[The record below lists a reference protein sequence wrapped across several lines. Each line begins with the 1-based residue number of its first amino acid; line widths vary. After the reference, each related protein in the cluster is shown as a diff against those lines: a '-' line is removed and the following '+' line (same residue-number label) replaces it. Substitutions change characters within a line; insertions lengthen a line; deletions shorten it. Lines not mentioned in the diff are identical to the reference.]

1 VLVLW
6 WYLKGTRLG
15 HSIYAVGSDEERARL
30 NGVGVRRVK
39 VAVYALAGLAAA
51 VGGIVLAATTS
62 TGTPTAGDGYI
73 LPSVAAVVI
82 GGTKL
87 TGGRGGV
94 GLTIMG
100 AFILTL
106 INDLVTALHFAPYVS
121 VLAASALLLMVVGGQ
136 AVMEL
141 RAAKEE
147 T

>member
-1 VLVLW
+1 M
-6 WYLKGTRLG
+6 
-15 HSIYAVGSDEERARL
+15 
-30 NGVGVRRVK
+30 
-39 VAVYALAGLAAA
+39 
-51 VGGIVLAATTS
+51 GGIVLAATTS

-100 AFILTL
+100 AFILIL

-121 VLAASALLLMVVGGQ
+121 VLAASALLLVVVGGQ
-136 AVMEL
+136 AVVEL